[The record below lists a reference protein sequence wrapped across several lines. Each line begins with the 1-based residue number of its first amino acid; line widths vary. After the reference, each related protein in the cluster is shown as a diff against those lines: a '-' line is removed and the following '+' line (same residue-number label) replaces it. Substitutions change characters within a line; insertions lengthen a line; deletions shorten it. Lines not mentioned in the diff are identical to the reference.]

1 MKRHTVRQRLATFL
15 LAALMSLSWLPP
27 LPAFAEDDA
36 AVTAS
41 AAEND
46 LPSHENEATPETSDP
61 ESNVMKH
68 PKVTHR
74 SAKLL
79 RNSWILSMLW
89 TGTAF

>member
-1 MKRHTVRQRLATFL
+1 MKRHTVRQRLAAFL

-46 LPSHENEATPETSDP
+46 CPLPKTKQPRKRRTLRAT
-61 ESNVMKH
+61 
-68 PKVTHR
+68 
-74 SAKLL
+74 
-79 RNSWILSMLW
+79 
-89 TGTAF
+89 